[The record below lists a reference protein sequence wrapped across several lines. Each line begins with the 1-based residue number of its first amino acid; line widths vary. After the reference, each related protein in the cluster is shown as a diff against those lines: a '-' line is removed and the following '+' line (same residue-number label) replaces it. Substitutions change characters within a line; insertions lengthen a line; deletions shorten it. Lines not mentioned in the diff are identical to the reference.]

1 LKFTKFFKAPNY
13 QLVSAESA
21 NQSEDSSVLLAY
33 RYVAL
38 RSNRMSGHPVQAR
51 FKPTELQELDRWRR
65 AQENPPT
72 RGGALKE
79 LARIALQAVVRRE
92 DERASA

>member
-1 LKFTKFFKAPNY
+1 
-13 QLVSAESA
+13 
-21 NQSEDSSVLLAY
+21 
-33 RYVAL
+33 
-38 RSNRMSGHPVQAR
+38 MSGHPVQAR